1 MDGAGVG
8 IGVEEAILEANE
20 DDDVDG
26 IMVSPFLELG
36 PYCVS

>member
-26 IMVSPFLELG
+26 IMVSSLEWQWTRF
-36 PYCVS
+36 VR

>member
-8 IGVEEAILEANE
+8 IGVEEAVLEANE

-26 IMVSPFLELG
+26 IMVSRRAALPTL
-36 PYCVS
+36 PI